1 MAKKQINAGIIGL
14 GRAGQ
19 MHLQNLMTIPE
30 INILQ
35 LADKFISNISEQ
47 LNDLG
52 FDNQTTDYQNIL
64 NNPDIDTVF
73 IFTSTD
79 THEEIVTAAANA
91 GKNIFCEKPLSMQSN
106 EQATLAVLQAVHD
119 NHVILQIG
127 FNRRMDPQFR
137 TVYENI
143 RANEIGQPQVIKITS
158 RDPDLLPH
166 ALIQRIGGLL
176 FDFTM
181 HDFDMARY
189 LMQSNI
195 TEVYAKGGTL
205 IDPTLKDINDIDTL
219 VLVLEFENGGYGV
232 IDNSR
237 RAVYGYDQRVEVFGS
252 AGMLKAEN
260 LSQSTVELYNEKS
273 EILKKPLPTFVQRY
287 KDAYTIEMQAFVAT
301 LLKGAPLVASGEDVV
316 FAQRA
321 ANAAQESIRTGLPQ
335 KVDTSFNLA

>member
-35 LADKFISNISEQ
+35 LADKFITNISEQ

-91 GKNIFCEKPLSMQSN
+91 GKNIFCEKPLSMESN

-273 EILKKPLPTFVQRY
+273 EILKNPLPTFVQRY
-287 KDAYTIEMQAFVAT
+287 NAAYTIEMQAFVAT
-301 LLKGAPLVASGEDVV
+301 LLEGVPLVASGEDVV